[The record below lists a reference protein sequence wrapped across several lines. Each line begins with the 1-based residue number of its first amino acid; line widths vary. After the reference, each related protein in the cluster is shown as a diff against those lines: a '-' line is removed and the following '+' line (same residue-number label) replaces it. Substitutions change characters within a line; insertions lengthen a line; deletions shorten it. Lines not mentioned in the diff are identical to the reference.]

1 MKTLLLISVFFIVSG
16 SLSPSLQGQTS
27 GGIDCLTQF
36 QQDWLYC
43 ETNTCSAESWSG
55 TNSGFACMM
64 SMIGCQNG
72 ALNAYSNCAPE
83 Q

>member
-1 MKTLLLISVFFIVSG
+1 MKTLLLISVLFIASG

-27 GGIDCLTQF
+27 GGIDCLNQF

-43 ETNTCSAESWSG
+43 ETNSCSAEASAGAPFS
-55 TNSGFACMM
+55 CMM
-64 SMIGCQNG
+64 SALGCQNG
-72 ALNAYSNCAPE
+72 AMNAYSNCAPE